1 MTLLALSPGR
11 LLQGE
16 KRAGV
21 ATLALFSYDYELL
34 QPAATRLV
42 GAYCCACRSRATSI
56 SLACYDAFR
65 LSSTNQLEEV
75 REKLLVAVVP
85 GVLSVGLGGL
95 DVIRRLI
102 SALIRL

>member
-1 MTLLALSPGR
+1 M
-11 LLQGE
+11 
-16 KRAGV
+16 
-21 ATLALFSYDYELL
+21 
-34 QPAATRLV
+34 
-42 GAYCCACRSRATSI
+42 
-56 SLACYDAFR
+56 ACYDAFR

-95 DVIRRLI
+95 DVIRRLV